1 MIVSERAR
9 FGRSRSIPGVLTA
22 VLAFAGVAALINVT
36 PGLDTLL
43 VVRASAGQGRR
54 FGVAAALGILAG
66 CLAWGIATAAGLT
79 ALLTASHLA
88 YDALRIAGAGYL
100 TWLGISALVQSRRRS
115 APSTDVP
122 SDQPPPLTG
131 SPWDE
136 TSEAVPST
144 RGWVTAFRS
153 GIGTNLLNPK
163 AGVFYMSLIP
173 QFIPHG
179 APTFST
185 TLLFTA
191 VDIAELAIWFWV
203 VSGTA
208 HTLSERIRRPS
219 FRRRMEQI
227 SGIAFLGFAVNLLLD
242 EK

>member
-1 MIVSERAR
+1 MI
-9 FGRSRSIPGVLTA
+9 TA

-43 VVRASAGQGRR
+43 VVRTSAGQGRR
-54 FGVAAALGILAG
+54 FGVAAALGILTG
-66 CLAWGIATAAGLT
+66 CLVWTVATAAGLT
-79 ALLTASHLA
+79 ALLAASHLA

-100 TWLGISALVQSRRRS
+100 TWLGISALVRSRRPS
-115 APSTDVP
+115 APPAGAP
-122 SDQPPPLTG
+122 SDQPVPPAE
-131 SPWDE
+131 SPGDK
-136 TSEAVPST
+136 AVPSA
-144 RGWVTAFRS
+144 RGWLTAFRS
-153 GIGTNLLNPK
+153 GMGTNLLNPK

-185 TLLFTA
+185 TLLFSA
-191 VDIAELAIWFWV
+191 VDMAELAVWYWV
-203 VSGTA
+203 VSGAA
-208 HTLSERIRRPS
+208 HALAERIRRPS

-227 SGIAFLGFAVNLLLD
+227 SGIAFLGFAVNLLAD

>member
-1 MIVSERAR
+1 MI
-9 FGRSRSIPGVLTA
+9 TA

-43 VVRASAGQGRR
+43 VVRTSAGQGRR
-54 FGVAAALGILAG
+54 FGVAAALGILSG
-66 CLAWGIATAAGLT
+66 CVVWSVATAAGLT

-100 TWLGISALVQSRRRS
+100 TWLGISALVRSRRRS
-115 APSTDVP
+115 APSP
-122 SDQPPPLTG
+122 GEASDQVAP
-131 SPWDE
+131 D
-136 TSEAVPST
+136 AVP
-144 RGWVTAFRS
+144 RGWLTAFRS
-153 GIGTNLLNPK
+153 GMGTNLLNPK

-179 APTFST
+179 APTFGT
-185 TLLFTA
+185 TLLLSA
-191 VDIAELAIWFWV
+191 VDMVELAVWYWV
-203 VSGTA
+203 VSGAA
-208 HTLSERIRRPS
+208 HALSERIRRPS

-227 SGIAFLGFAVNLLLD
+227 SGIAFLGFAVNLLVD